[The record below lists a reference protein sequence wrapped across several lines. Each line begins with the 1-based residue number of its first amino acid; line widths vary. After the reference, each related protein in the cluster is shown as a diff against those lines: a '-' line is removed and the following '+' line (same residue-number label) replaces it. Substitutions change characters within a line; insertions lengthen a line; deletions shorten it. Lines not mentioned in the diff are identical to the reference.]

1 MKNYNIISGTLL
13 CVNTILAQDIPKE
26 YFKLIHKADS
36 LYDIHDYKN
45 SAFTYSSA
53 FKANGWKAMPNDRYN
68 AACTWTLANYP
79 DSAFFNLDRIAKKA
93 GYQNYDHIIKDTD
106 LNSLHN
112 DKRWN
117 PILELVKQNKEK
129 SEEKLNK
136 PLVAQLDSIHEL
148 DQKYRIEAQ
157 ALNEKTELKSKK
169 GDLIWQSMRQADSN
183 NLIKV
188 KTILDK
194 YGWLGS
200 EVIGQSGDNTLFLV
214 IQHADLKTQE
224 HYLPMMQDA
233 VKKGN
238 ASSSGLAMLEDRI
251 EIRNNRKQ
259 IYGSQIGRDPISNNY
274 FVSPLID
281 PDNVDKRRAEVG
293 LGNISEY
300 VKNWGMTWDIEQYKK
315 DLPKIEAALKNTK
328 K

>member
-1 MKNYNIISGTLL
+1 MKNYKIISGVFLF
-13 CVNTILAQDIPKE
+13 VNSMIAQDIPRE
-26 YFKLIHKADS
+26 YFNLIHKADS
-36 LYDIHDYKN
+36 LYDIHDYKK
-45 SAFTYSSA
+45 SAFMYSSA
-53 FKANGWKAMPNDRYN
+53 FKANDWKALPSDRYN
-68 AACTWTLANYP
+68 AACTWALANYP
-79 DSAFFNLDRIAKKA
+79 DSAFFNLERIAKKSA
-93 GYQNYDHIIKDTD
+93 YNNYDHIIKDKD

-117 PILELVKQNKEK
+117 PILELVKLNKEK
-129 SEEKLNK
+129 SEEILNK

-148 DQKYRIEAQ
+148 DQKYRIEFQ

-169 GDLIWQSMRQADSN
+169 GNLIWQSMRQADST

-188 KTILDK
+188 KTILDN
-194 YGWLGS
+194 YGWLGTDI
-200 EVIGQSGDNTLFLV
+200 IGQQGNNTLFLV

-224 HYLPMMQDA
+224 HYLPMLQDA

-259 IYGSQIGRDPISNNY
+259 IYGSQIGRDPVSNNY

-293 LGNISEY
+293 LGTISEY

-315 DLPKIEAALKNTK
+315 DLPKIEAALKNIK
-328 K
+328 

>member
-1 MKNYNIISGTLL
+1 MKNYKIISGAFLF
-13 CVNTILAQDIPKE
+13 VNSMIAQDIPKE
-26 YFKLIHKADS
+26 YFNLIHKADS
-36 LYDIHDYKN
+36 LLSSKDYKN
-45 SAFTYSSA
+45 ASFEYSAA
-53 FKANGWKAMPNDRYN
+53 FKINGWKALQNDRYN
-68 AACTWTLANYP
+68 AACSWAMANYP
-79 DSAFFNLDRIAKKA
+79 DSAFFNLDRIAKKL
-93 GYQNYDHIIKDTD
+93 GFKNYDHIIKDTD

-117 PILELVKQNKEK
+117 PIIELVKQNRDNAEA
-129 SEEKLNK
+129 KLNK
-136 PLVAQLDSIHEL
+136 PLVAQLDSVHEL
-148 DQKYRIEAQ
+148 DQKYRIEFQ

-169 GDLIWQSMRQADSN
+169 GDLIWQSMRQADSS

-188 KTILDK
+188 KNILDN
-194 YGWLGS
+194 YGWLGADI
-200 EVIGQSGDNTLFLV
+200 VGQAGNNTLFLV

-224 HYLPMMQDA
+224 KYLPMLRDA

-238 ASSSGLAMLEDRI
+238 ASPSGLAMLEDRI

-300 VKNWGMTWDIEQYKK
+300 VEYWGITWDIEQYKK
-315 DLPKIEAALKNTK
+315 DLPKIEAALKNTQK
-328 K
+328 